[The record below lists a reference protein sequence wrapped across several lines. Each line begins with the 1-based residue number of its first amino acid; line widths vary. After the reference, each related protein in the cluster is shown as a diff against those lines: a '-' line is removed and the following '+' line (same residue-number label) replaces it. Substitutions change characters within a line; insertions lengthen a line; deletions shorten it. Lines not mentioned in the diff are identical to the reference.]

1 MHHVDAAWT
10 CEKIITVDI
19 EELSIC
25 AVKKPLLVRGYT
37 CTVYDQG
44 RELDFSNIQLTRASI
59 TSYKQQT
66 PIKLTPTHQDSGVCF
81 PSLCREVTFS
91 ITQ

>member
-10 CEKIITVDI
+10 CEINYY
-19 EELSIC
+19 
-25 AVKKPLLVRGYT
+25 RGYRRALYLRSEEAIISPRIYF
-37 CTVYDQG
+37 TVYDQG
-44 RELDFSNIQLTRASI
+44 RELDLSNIQLTRASI